1 MPHRKGTDRI
11 LTHSI
16 SKKNRNSLYQLSNSF
31 SIQFFFSFKKK
42 KGEFLKI
49 QGNKKEK
56 EKERTLKLMP
66 LNYV

>member
-1 MPHRKGTDRI
+1 MPHGKGTDRI

-16 SKKNRNSLYQLSNSF
+16 SKKNKNSLYQLLNSF
-31 SIQFFFSFKKK
+31 SIRFSFFR
-42 KGEFLKI
+42 EFLKT

-56 EKERTLKLMP
+56 EKERPLKLMP